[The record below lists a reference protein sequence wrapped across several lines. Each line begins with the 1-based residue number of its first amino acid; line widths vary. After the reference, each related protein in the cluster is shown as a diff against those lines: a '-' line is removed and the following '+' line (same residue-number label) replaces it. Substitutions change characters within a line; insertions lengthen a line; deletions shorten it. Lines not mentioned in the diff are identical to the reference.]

1 MRTFKQTESMM
12 KLSANIQRIL
22 NALAYA
28 HAGENLSRTQKDA
41 VLGSRPRVASAHD
54 FVAPAATPERT
65 QVALY
70 LGSELP
76 EEVMQYV
83 LRTCARMQYGLTV
96 LALQGQKEAEALLDG
111 HRDALAEARISPRLV
126 PLAGEPT
133 RALTQALRR
142 RPEIAF
148 LVCNEAGYLGRGLL
162 NGTHHGLPVPVVL
175 VSQNGAAAEAASA
188 DRVRGVA

>member
-1 MRTFKQTESMM
+1 MM

-28 HAGENLSRTQKDA
+28 HAGDYLSRKQKDA
-41 VLGSRPRVASAHD
+41 VLGSGMSEGSAGD
-54 FVAPAATPERT
+54 AEVPATPERM

-76 EEVMQYV
+76 EDVMQYV
-83 LRTCARMQYGLTV
+83 LRTCGRMQYGLTV
-96 LALQGQKEAEALLDG
+96 LTLQGKKEAEALLDG
-111 HRDALAEARISPRLV
+111 HRDSLAEARISPRLV
-126 PLAGEPT
+126 PLSGEPA
-133 RALTQALRR
+133 RALAQALRR

-148 LVCNEAGYLGRGLL
+148 LVCNEAGYLGRGVL

-175 VSQNGAAAEAASA
+175 VSRNEAAPEASA
-188 DRVRGVA
+188 YRVRGAA

>member
-1 MRTFKQTESMM
+1 M
-12 KLSANIQRIL
+12 KLSASIQRIL

-28 HAGENLSRTQKDA
+28 HAGDYLSRNQKDA
-41 VLGSRPRVASAHD
+41 MLGSRPPVASAHD
-54 FVAPAATPERT
+54 FVAPAATLERT
-65 QVALY
+65 QAALY

-76 EEVMQYV
+76 EDVMQYV
-83 LRTCARMQYGLTV
+83 LRTCGRMQYGLTV
-96 LALQGQKEAEALLDG
+96 LTLQGKKEAEALLDS

-126 PLAGEPT
+126 PLSGEPT

-162 NGTHHGLPVPVVL
+162 NGIHHGLPVPVVL
-175 VSQNGAAAEAASA
+175 VSRNDAAPEAAAT
-188 DRVRGVA
+188 DRVRGAA

>member
-1 MRTFKQTESMM
+1 MM
-12 KLSANIQRIL
+12 NLSANIQRIL
-22 NALAYA
+22 DALAYA
-28 HAGENLSRTQKDA
+28 HAGDYLSHTQKDA
-41 VLGSRPRVASAHD
+41 VLGSRQQVASAHD

-76 EEVMQYV
+76 EEVMEYV

-96 LALQGQKEAEALLDG
+96 LALQGQKEAEALLDS
-111 HRDALAEARISPRLV
+111 HRDALAEAGISPRLV

-133 RALTQALRR
+133 RALAQALRR
-142 RPEIAF
+142 LPEIAF

-175 VSQNGAAAEAASA
+175 VSRNGAAAEAASA

>member
-1 MRTFKQTESMM
+1 MM
-12 KLSANIQRIL
+12 KLPANIQRIL
-22 NALAYA
+22 DALAYA
-28 HAGENLSRTQKDA
+28 HAGDYLSRTQKDA
-41 VLGSRPRVASAHD
+41 ELGSRPRVASADD
-54 FVAPAATPERT
+54 FVAPTATPERT
-65 QVALY
+65 RVALY

-96 LALQGQKEAEALLDG
+96 LALQGQKEAEGLLDG
-111 HRDALAEARISPRLV
+111 HRDALAEAGISPRLV

-148 LVCNEAGYLGRGLL
+148 LVCNEAGYLGRALL

-175 VSQNGAAAEAASA
+175 VSRNDAVAEAAAS
-188 DRVRGVA
+188 DRLRGAA